1 MLSAGV
7 PVIVPAGCWLG
18 EQIAESNFQH
28 LDDLEAT
35 LPSPA
40 WQRPDLDI
48 SMDTSQTIDLSWPAG
63 ATQMMISFRTK
74 TPRPGSYIR
83 FQPTFLDADGRQRV
97 GPVNIVST
105 RGQHY
110 ARTMFD
116 LEGTAA
122 RLVVASAYHSPG
134 FRITDLHGCFAR
146 RSDRGQARYPRGS
159 VGLTSADFR
168 DLPRLIN
175 EITAHYEHYRTN
187 ARRFSDV
194 WRRDHQAARVVELLQ
209 RNARDNARSKTRWVA

>member
-7 PVIVPAGCWLG
+7 PVIVPAGCWLA
-18 EQIAESNFQH
+18 EQIAESNFQY

-40 WQRPDLDI
+40 WRRPHLDV
-48 SMDTSQTIDLSWPAG
+48 SWDKAQTIDLSWPPD

-83 FQPTFLDADGRQRV
+83 FQPTFLDAGGRERV

-105 RGQHY
+105 RGHHD

-122 RLVVASAYHSPG
+122 RLVVESAYDSAD
-134 FRITDLHGCFAR
+134 FRVTDVNVRFAR
-146 RSDRGQARYPRGS
+146 PSDRGQTRYPRGS
-159 VGLTSADFR
+159 VGLTSADFT
-168 DLPRLIN
+168 DVPRLIN
-175 EITAHYEHYRTN
+175 EIAAHYGHYRKN
-187 ARRFSDV
+187 ARRFSDS

-209 RNARDNARSKTRWVA
+209 RNARYTARSKTRLVA